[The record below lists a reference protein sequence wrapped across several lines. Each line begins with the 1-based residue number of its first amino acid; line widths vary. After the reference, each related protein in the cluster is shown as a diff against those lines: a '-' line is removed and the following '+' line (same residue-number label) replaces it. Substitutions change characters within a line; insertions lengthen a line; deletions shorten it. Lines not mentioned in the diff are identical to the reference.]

1 MDNEGDNN
9 ITNDLLYKNNIPIG
23 KKKILIAAI
32 DLFYEQGFDKT
43 STVQI
48 AESAGIS
55 EGAIYKHFRSKRG
68 LLDAIIDP
76 MISNLLSNCNN
87 SLTIDIN
94 GNGKE
99 AILILVKDKMS
110 YIYNN
115 RKILKIL
122 MIELLTSDTIY
133 SEIKSICT
141 DNYPLI
147 SNGIYKFLEKNNVS
161 DKKII
166 QILISDLLYE
176 FFKIILLNNYDE
188 DQLEHKVEGIVEDI
202 LNYVS

>member
-176 FFKIILLNNYDE
+176 FFKMILLNNYDE